1 MLPAN
6 KAVETNM
13 ATSIPNTG
21 KAISLKLLVDKSS
34 NKVLFAEAGKD
45 FVDFLFGL
53 IHIPI
58 GSIMGLLWS
67 HGIPGPGSLSSV
79 FESIQNLDPTCLHQT
94 KEELLMPEPAFPSN
108 THPPPLLLNFVPPKQ
123 QTGVDDEN
131 QFFSSKTR
139 FGSHAVDL
147 ESLIHSSPLKG
158 SAVKDKET
166 GYVKGVAT
174 FTVMDNLMVKPMSTI
189 TSITLLNTFNVK
201 DVSLLQEK
209 TVNVDL
215 QKVLFN
221 SYIASSFFFS

>member
-34 NKVLFAEAGKD
+34 NKVLFAEAGKE

-67 HGIPGPGSLSSV
+67 HGIAGPGSLSSV
-79 FESIQNLDPTCLHQT
+79 YESIQNLDPTCLHQT
-94 KEELLMPEPAFPSN
+94 KEELLMPEAAFPSN

-123 QTGVDDEN
+123 QAGVDDEK
-131 QFFSSKTR
+131 QYFSSETR

-147 ESLIHSSPLKG
+147 ESLIHSSVLKK
-158 SAVKDKET
+158 SADEAMVT

-174 FTVMDNLMVKPMSTI
+174 FMVMDDLMVKPMSTI

-209 TVNVDL
+209 TLNIDIKKVDL
-215 QKVLFN
+215 L
-221 SYIASSFFFS
+221 